1 MGTPRILGLAAAAL
15 VVGSLVPASLAGQGY
30 RAGIDAR
37 FQSVE
42 YRGWALDSVPR
53 AEAFDVEGRPLN
65 PDGYAVRCREGQAY
79 CTFYRPGEPRR
90 AGPLVATGRFAAWG
104 FGVEGL
110 SVRGVGRVSMD
121 AVERRAWPGTEPPA
135 RLLEGYAEYV
145 RSAFTARAGRVRE
158 WNRFGSIGLD
168 GASVDARLL
177 DRRLDLGA
185 YGGWSLARG
194 IELPVNSPELNPL
207 DDFRPTRRQFVLG
220 GSASWT
226 YSLVR
231 AKASYQ
237 REFDPRN
244 GDLASERG
252 ALEVDVDPLAG
263 LRVSGAADYD
273 IGANAFGSAEG
284 RVSYA
289 PVGSIATATVG
300 FKRYRPDFRL
310 WEIWLAFSPVPYHS
324 VFGNVTVSPIEGL
337 ELQGRGEVY
346 RFDETQADSPL
357 VPLQNGG
364 SRWSGRAVYDLHR
377 WRVLGGVHQEFG
389 PGSSS
394 FGYEGAV
401 EHRLLDELNLAAHAR
416 YLQRPLEFRVN
427 DSRLVAAGGTASWAV
442 RAGTIIDLDLTYWDE
457 ERSRPDASA
466 FDWGYLRVQAG
477 LRFEFGSRTGSRSP
491 TPAAVMGMPS
501 RRGSG

>member
-1 MGTPRILGLAAAAL
+1 MVLLVTALAAPPL
-15 VVGSLVPASLAGQGY
+15 SGQGY

-42 YRGWALDSVPR
+42 YRGWALDSVPV
-53 AEAFDVEGRPLN
+53 AEVIDVDGRLLSD
-65 PDGYAVRCREGQAY
+65 DGFAVRCRPNQTH
-79 CTFYRPGEPRR
+79 CTFYRPGPARR

-145 RSAFTARAGRVRE
+145 RPAFTVRAGRVRE
-158 WNRFGSIGLD
+158 WNRFGSVGLD
-168 GASVDARLL
+168 GTSVDLRAL
-177 DRRLDLGA
+177 DRRLSFGA

-194 IELPVNSPELNPL
+194 IELPVTSPELNPL
-207 DDFRPTRRQFVLG
+207 DDFRPTRRQVVVG
-220 GSASWT
+220 GSASWRIT
-226 YSLVR
+226 GVT

-244 GDLASERG
+244 GDRGSERG
-252 ALEVDVDPLAG
+252 ALEVAVDPVAG

-273 IGANAFGSAEG
+273 IAARALGSAEG

-289 PVGSIATATVG
+289 PIGSIATATVG
-300 FKRYRPDFRL
+300 ARRYRPDFRL

-324 VFGNVTVSPIEGL
+324 IFGDVTVEPVAGL

-346 RFDETQADSPL
+346 GFDDAAADSPL
-357 VPLQNGG
+357 VPLEDSG
-364 SRWSGRAVYDLHR
+364 SRWSGRAVYELAG
-377 WRVLGGVHQEFG
+377 WRLLGGVHQEFG

-394 FGYEGAV
+394 FGYEAAV
-401 EHRLLDELNLAAHAR
+401 EHRVLEELNVSAHAR
-416 YLQRPLEFRVN
+416 YLQRPLELRIN
-427 DSRLVAAGGTASWAV
+427 DSRVVALGGSASWAV
-442 RAGTIIDLDLTYWDE
+442 RPGTVVDVGLIYWDE
-457 ERSRPDASA
+457 ERTRPDASA
-466 FDWGYLRVQAG
+466 FDWSSLRVQAG
-477 LRFEFGSRTGSRSP
+477 LRFEFGSRVGSRTP

-501 RRGSG
+501 RRRSP